1 VQSLNVLGDPTRRQ
15 IVEILAGGALRAGD
29 IASRFEMSAPA
40 VSQHLKVLRE
50 ANLVS
55 VRRDAQRRIY
65 ELNPTGVGELAAW
78 VERLRGFWSQKLDA
92 LENAMIKSE
101 EEVRSEH
108 AGRVRKGRDRA
119 IRAHPARTNRARVGV
134 SDQD

>member
-1 VQSLNVLGDPTRRQ
+1 LGDPTRRQ
-15 IVEILAGGALRAGD
+15 IVEILAEGALRAGD

-65 ELNPTGVGELAAW
+65 QLNPRGVGELAAW

-92 LENAMIKSE
+92 LETAMIKSKK
-101 EEVRSEH
+101 EVSREH
-108 AGRVRKGRDRA
+108 GGRIRKSRERT
-119 IRAHPARTNRARVGV
+119 IRAHPARTNRARMGV
-134 SDQD
+134 SDED